1 MRILATNDDGIDSPG
16 LRALVRVL
24 SSRDHDVAVIAPS
37 TQQSAISRALTMN
50 RILRSYP
57 VEIAGFSGTCL
68 RVEGTPVDCVKLG
81 VLELLSAR
89 PDLVVSGVNIGTNMG
104 GDVLYSGTV
113 AAAMEAAYLGLPA
126 VAYSTSQVRGG
137 VPDFGMLDDVVEWS
151 FALIEEH
158 PLPRGTILN
167 VNFPQQ
173 VLRGFRTAPLGSM
186 NYNEHYVRR
195 VDPRGGAYY
204 WLDGG
209 SLGEK
214 EDARTDVYWFDNGYC
229 TATPLKLDI
238 TDHDFLHDIRD
249 WRDK

>member
-1 MRILATNDDGIDSPG
+1 MRILVTNDDGIDSPG
-16 LRALVRVL
+16 LRALVRDLTV
-24 SSRDHDVAVIAPS
+24 RGHDVAVVAPS
-37 TQQSAISRALTMN
+37 GQQSAISRALTMN

-57 VEIAGFSGTCL
+57 AELAGFSGTCQ

-81 VLELLSAR
+81 VLELLTER
-89 PDLVVSGVNIGTNMG
+89 PDLVVSGVNIGTNLG

-126 VAYSTSQVRGG
+126 VAYSTSSVRGG
-137 VPDFGMLDDVVEWS
+137 FPDFGMLDDVLEWS
-151 FALIEEH
+151 FTLIEEH

-167 VNFPQQ
+167 VNFPQRD
-173 VLRGFRTAPLGSM
+173 VKWFRTAPLGSM
-186 NYNEHYVRR
+186 NYDEHYVRR

-209 SLGEK
+209 SLGVK

-238 TDHDFLHDIRD
+238 TDHEFLHDIID
-249 WRDK
+249 